1 MLVFATAV
9 TVALVVSFLCSIF
22 ESVLLSISYP
32 QVETLVREGKRSG
45 RMLRDFKRHIDVPI
59 AAILIVNTIAHTIGA
74 AVAGA
79 SYEDV
84 FSSGTLWLFS
94 IIFTAAVLLFTEIIP
109 KTLGVTYAV
118 RFASP
123 VAHGIKGLITV
134 LWPLVWLSEKI
145 STSIRGASHLP
156 VTSVEEIRLLA
167 ALGRAEGILGA
178 RTAGI
183 ILGATRLGQ
192 LRAADV
198 MLPRHSVVFV
208 SGEWSR
214 EAILA
219 TMQESGFSRFP
230 YSPTRSIDD
239 TSGIVLARE
248 LLFFLQNHPQEPID
262 WASLVREPL
271 VIPDSK
277 PANTL
282 LRTFREARSHIAL
295 VVDEYGSMEGIVT
308 LEDVLEEIVGDIV
321 DESDQPEPDIWRQ
334 PDGSIQV
341 LASLDLRRLCEHL
354 EIEWFPELDAASVGG
369 FIAERLGRV
378 PVVGD
383 SVEWRGFEL
392 KVIAADPMRATRLAI
407 RRNTNRG

>member
-1 MLVFATAV
+1 KV
-9 TVALVVSFLCSIF
+9 
-22 ESVLLSISYP
+22 
-32 QVETLVREGKRSG
+32 
-45 RMLRDFKRHIDVPI
+45 
-59 AAILIVNTIAHTIGA
+59 
-74 AVAGA
+74 
-79 SYEDV
+79 
-84 FSSGTLWLFS
+84 
-94 IIFTAAVLLFTEIIP
+94 
-109 KTLGVTYAV
+109 
-118 RFASP
+118 
-123 VAHGIKGLITV
+123 LITI
-134 LWPLVWLSEKI
+134 LWPLVRLSEKI
-145 STSIRGASHLP
+145 STSIRGATRLP

-198 MLPRHSVVFV
+198 MLPRHSVVFL
-208 SGEWSR
+208 SGASSR
-214 EAILA
+214 EEILA

-239 TSGIVLARE
+239 TTGIVLARE
-248 LLFFLQNHPQEPID
+248 LLFFLQNHPQESVD
-262 WASLVREPL
+262 WGSLVREPL

-282 LRTFREARSHIAL
+282 LRTFREARSHMAL
-295 VVDEYGSMEGIVT
+295 VVDEYGGMEGIVT
-308 LEDVLEEIVGDIV
+308 LEDVLEEIVGDII
-321 DESDQPEPDIWRQ
+321 DESDQPEPEIWRQ

-369 FIAERLGRV
+369 FIGERLGRV

-383 SVEWRGFEL
+383 VVDWRGFEL
-392 KVIAADPMRATRLAI
+392 KVLAADPVRASRIAI
-407 RRNTNRG
+407 RRRID